1 MQALVL
7 LFFLLFLPGKPIDV
21 VSAVAPPL
29 TVTITNLKSTE
40 SAIYLAV
47 YKSQQDFGKSEG
59 LFKSA
64 RLNPNGK
71 TSVTFELPDLALG
84 TYAIG
89 VYQDI
94 NGNGKLD
101 TGFFGIPNEPYG
113 FSNNFRPVFSGPTFD
128 KCKFQYSS
136 ANHAISIALI
146 W

>member
-7 LFFLLFLPGKPIDV
+7 LLFLLFLPGKPVDV
-21 VSAVAPPL
+21 VSAASPPL
-29 TVTITNLKSTE
+29 TVTVTNLKNTE
-40 SAIYLAV
+40 AAVYLAV
-47 YKSQQDFGKSEG
+47 YKSRQDFGNSEG

-71 TSVTFELPDLALG
+71 TSVIFSLPDLEFG
-84 TYAIG
+84 VYAVG

-101 TGFFGIPNEPYG
+101 TGFFGIPKEPYG

-128 KCKFQYSS
+128 NCKFQYTS
-136 ANHAISIALI
+136 ANHTISITLL